1 MFKPRA
7 TTNIELHK
15 TQLHIAPI
23 YYRYDQYIWLCL
35 NNKPCAYFL
44 TCSLT
49 GVADLFIG
57 NQFPLSDTRPWSQS
71 MGVFFGSKNRTLFLY
86 YLIPGFI
93 IGIKCFRLEEMSS
106 CDVEFILSS
115 IYIGLYLDNSRY
127 VTDQSLWAPINIQE

>member
-15 TQLHIAPI
+15 TQLHIALI
-23 YYRYDQYIWLCL
+23 YYRYDQFIWLSL

-44 TCSLT
+44 TVWLEWQICLLGISFHYLT
-49 GVADLFIG
+49 QGLEV
-57 NQFPLSDTRPWSQS
+57 NQWCF
-71 MGVFFGSKNRTLFLY
+71 FFGSKNRTLFLY